1 MIDDNHAIVSST
13 HGPEYYVNILSF
25 VDKDELQP
33 SSTVLLHN
41 KTNSVVGILGDNVD
55 PMVSVMKVEKAPL
68 ESYSDIGGLETQIQE
83 IKEVRRKSLYITHPS
98 YVKFWSFHKLYHER
112 TLSKCLEQKFQRIFV
127 LSRFVDNFFYEYGS
141 LNVHPHISQKNTHR
155 LSSFHSH
162 IQSCTLR
169 SVFVLRKV

>member
-1 MIDDNHAIVSST
+1 MYVHELTGTLEEMIDDNPAIVSST

-33 SSTVLLHN
+33 SSTVLLHS

-83 IKEVRRKSLYITHPS
+83 IKEVRVVSYFRRFFFCHSLEYTQAMS
-98 YVKFWSFHKLYHER
+98 
-112 TLSKCLEQKFQRIFV
+112 IFGV
-127 LSRFVDNFFYEYGS
+127 STN
-141 LNVHPHISQKNTHR
+141 
-155 LSSFHSH
+155 
-162 IQSCTLR
+162 
-169 SVFVLRKV
+169 

>member
-1 MIDDNHAIVSST
+1 MNLKIYIHELTGTLEEMIDDNHAIVSST

-33 SSTVLLHN
+33 SSTVLLHS

-83 IKEVRRKSLYITHPS
+83 IKEVRVVSYFRHFFFSLTRIYPS
-98 YVKFWSFHKLYHER
+98 YVKFWSFHKLNHER
-112 TLSKCLEQKFQRIFV
+112 TLSKCLE
-127 LSRFVDNFFYEYGS
+127 
-141 LNVHPHISQKNTHR
+141 
-155 LSSFHSH
+155 
-162 IQSCTLR
+162 
-169 SVFVLRKV
+169 

>member
-13 HGPEYYVNILSF
+13 HGPEYYVNIISF

-83 IKEVRRKSLYITHPS
+83 IKEVRRNCILVTHTQATS
-98 YVKFWSFHKLYHER
+98 NFG
-112 TLSKCLEQKFQRIFV
+112 LSTNYTMRE
-127 LSRFVDNFFYEYGS
+127 
-141 LNVHPHISQKNTHR
+141 P
-155 LSSFHSH
+155 
-162 IQSCTLR
+162 
-169 SVFVLRKV
+169 